1 MKTTGYVVDPAATPK
16 VPKPMLIFGG
26 GYDSCEDADPASD
39 DCRSNGKGHRIY
51 VVDAANGTL
60 LKEFETERGV
70 VGDVFVVSD
79 RVKLSAE
86 GVVPEVYEERAKWAY
101 AADLGGNVYRISGVD
116 ANTPMG
122 DSDPDDWTITRIAA
136 LGCDGVSDCDANR
149 KFMFMPD
156 ILQKGDIYYLLLG
169 SGDRE
174 KPLLEWPSAYDT
186 DNYFFMITDRPTDD
200 EWFDGEEDNCDAAGM
215 LCMDSLLEVGESDPD
230 PAELAEKKG
239 WYLLLNDH
247 EQVVTSAITVFGTT
261 TFSTHTPAV
270 PTPGSCVSTLG
281 TARVYNIR
289 FLNASARVGEDRS
302 AEISGGGLPPSPVA
316 GLVTLDDG
324 TTVPFIIGADADSPL
339 ESNLPES
346 PSTGTQPKSLTYWY
360 LEK

>member
-1 MKTTGYVVDPAATPK
+1 LGDYDPSTWIA
-16 VPKPMLIFGG
+16 
-26 GYDSCEDADPASD
+26 
-39 DCRSNGKGHRIY
+39 
-51 VVDAANGTL
+51 
-60 LKEFETERGV
+60 
-70 VGDVFVVSD
+70 
-79 RVKLSAE
+79 
-86 GVVPEVYEERAKWAY
+86 
-101 AADLGGNVYRISGVD
+101 
-116 ANTPMG
+116 
-122 DSDPDDWTITRIAA
+122 TRIAA
-136 LGCDGVSDCDANR
+136 LGCEDTDDCEDNR

-156 ILQKGDIYYLLLG
+156 ILQKGDTYYLLLG

-174 KPLLEWPSAYDT
+174 KPLLEWPSAYGT
-186 DNYFFMITDRPTDD
+186 DNYFFMITDRPTDVD
-200 EWFDGEEDNCDAAGM
+200 WLESEDGNCESAVM
-215 LCMDSLLEVGESDPD
+215 CMDSLLEIGGSDPD
-230 PAELAEKKG
+230 PTALAEKKG

-289 FLNASARVGEDRS
+289 FLNASARVGEERS

-339 ESNLPES
+339 ESKLPES